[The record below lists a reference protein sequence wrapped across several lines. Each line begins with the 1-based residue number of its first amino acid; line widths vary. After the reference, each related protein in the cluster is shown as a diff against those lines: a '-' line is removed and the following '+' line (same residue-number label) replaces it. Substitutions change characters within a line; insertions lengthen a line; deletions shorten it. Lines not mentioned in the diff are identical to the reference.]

1 MIKKLISITIVAI
14 TIFFAISFITILADF
29 ATPFW
34 EPSHIIDVGFPFT
47 YYEEF
52 FHEFKH
58 TGWQPRYLIVDALIV
73 WILVFVI
80 WHFKK

>member
-14 TIFFAISFITILADF
+14 TIFFAISFITVFADF

-34 EPSHIIDVGFPFT
+34 ESSQILDVGFPFT

-52 FHEFKH
+52 YLDFKH
-58 TGWQPRYLIVDALIV
+58 AGWRPIYIIIDALIV

-80 WHFKK
+80 WNFKK